1 MGNTHKMFFGG
12 FPGGGD
18 PFEEMLG
25 GGRGGPPA
33 DTTALYEIL
42 GVEKDAS
49 ESEIKKAY
57 RKLAM
62 KHHPDKGGDPDT
74 FKKMTE
80 AHTILSDSEK
90 RSRYDRGGIE
100 AVDGGGGG
108 GGNPF
113 GFGGGGR
120 SSGRKKGENVTRPL
134 PVTLEDLYNG
144 KTKKLK
150 ITRQTIDKEA
160 GVKKCAQCNG
170 RGVVIRQVR
179 MGPMIQQMQSQCP
192 TCEDGYTYSQKREQE
207 VLEVNIQKGAPDGHK
222 VVFHNKADE
231 IPDGDAGNVVFVLK
245 EKPHDLYKRHG
256 ADLYIERTISLVE
269 ALCGFTMEVPK
280 LDGRTLVI
288 KTKPGE
294 VTNICTFDPFAK
306 DDTEQEWE
314 VIEDADC
321 DLEDMAKAD
330 TDDVDML
337 KQAVAKGQLKGKGI
351 GCFVMRNSKASFKQG
366 SREECMKAKK
376 AKKGSTMYVLQD
388 ESIAASSRMMKCVE
402 GEGLPL
408 MRDPYQFGNL
418 FLLLT
423 IEMPKEAL
431 SEEATEKLKMCLP
444 PALNTVTANEADEN
458 VDTVFVTEKDPVAS
472 HKEGLFTGK
481 DSYDEDEDEGNA
493 PGSQR
498 VQCAQQ

>member
-1 MGNTHKMFFGG
+1 MGKVDLASMFFGG
-12 FPGGGD
+12 GMGGGF
-18 PFEEMLG
+18 PFDEEQMG
-25 GGRGGPPA
+25 GGRRGKPA
-33 DTTALYEIL
+33 DTSKYYDLL

-179 MGPMIQQMQSQCP
+179 MGPMIQQMQSQCQS
-192 TCEDGYTYSQKREQE
+192 CEDGYTYSQKREQE

-231 IPDGDAGNVVFVLK
+231 IPDGDAGDVVFVLK
-245 EKPHDLYKRHG
+245 EQPHELYRRHGSDLYVKKKI
-256 ADLYIERTISLVE
+256 ALVE
-269 ALCGFTMEVPK
+269 ALCGFQMQFPK
-280 LDGRTLVI
+280 LDGRTLVV
-288 KTKPGE
+288 KTKPGDMSK
-294 VTNICTFDPFAK
+294 VATFDPFK
-306 DDTEQEWE
+306 DEEGETSWE
-314 VIEDADC
+314 VMENTDC
-321 DLEDMAKAD
+321 TLEDMAQAD
-330 TDDVDML
+330 TSDLDVL
-337 KQAVAKGQLKGKGI
+337 KKAVSQGQLKGKGI
-351 GCFVMRNSKASFKQG
+351 GCFIIKDGRTTFKQG
-366 SREECMKAKK
+366 TRAECLAKK
-376 AKKGSTMYVLQD
+376 KKSSGATMYVLGD
-388 ESIAASSRMMKCVE
+388 EEEAAASRMLRCVE

-408 MRDPYQFGNL
+408 LRDPYQFGNL
-418 FLLLT
+418 FLQLDIQFPTELSA
-423 IEMPKEAL
+423 EAV
-431 SEEATEKLKMCLP
+431 STLKAVL
-444 PALNTVTANEADEN
+444 
-458 VDTVFVTEKDPVAS
+458 
-472 HKEGLFTGK
+472 
-481 DSYDEDEDEGNA
+481 
-493 PGSQR
+493 
-498 VQCAQQ
+498 

>member
-1 MGNTHKMFFGG
+1 
-12 FPGGGD
+12 
-18 PFEEMLG
+18 MLG

-42 GVEKDAS
+42 GVERDAS
-49 ESEIKKAY
+49 DSEIKKAY

-100 AVDGGGGG
+100 AVDSGGG

-113 GFGGGGR
+113 GFGDRGR

-150 ITRQTIDKEA
+150 ITRQTIDKES

-192 TCEDGYTYSQKREQE
+192 SCEDGYTYSQKREQE
-207 VLEVNIQKGAPDGHK
+207 VLEVNIQKGAVDGHK

-256 ADLYIERTISLVE
+256 ADLYIEKKISLVE
-269 ALCGFTMEVPK
+269 ALCGFTMELPK
-280 LDGRTLVI
+280 LDGRTLII

-306 DDTEQEWE
+306 DGDTEQEWE

-366 SREECMKAKK
+366 SRAECLKAKK

-388 ESIAASSRMMKCVE
+388 ESIAASTRMMKCVE

-418 FLLLT
+418 FLMLT
-423 IEMPKEAL
+423 IEMPTEAL
-431 SEEATEKLKMCLP
+431 SEEATEKLKTCLP
-444 PALNTVTANEADEN
+444 PPLNTVSADEADEN
-458 VDTVFVTEKDPVAS
+458 VDTVFVSEMDPVAS

-481 DSYDEDEDEGNA
+481 DSYDEDEENEGA
-493 PGSQR
+493 AGQR

>member
-1 MGNTHKMFFGG
+1 MGTHKMFFGG

-179 MGPMIQQMQSQCP
+179 MGPMIQQMQSQCQS
-192 TCEDGYTYSQKREQE
+192 CEDGYTYSQKREQE
-207 VLEVNIQKGAPDGHK
+207 VLEINIQKGAPDGHK

-231 IPDGDAGNVVFVLK
+231 IPDGDAGDVVFVLK
-245 EKPHDLYKRHG
+245 EQPHELYRRHGSDLYVKKKI
-256 ADLYIERTISLVE
+256 ALVE
-269 ALCGFTMEVPK
+269 ALCGFQMQFPK
-280 LDGRTLVI
+280 LDGRTLVV
-288 KTKPGE
+288 KTKPGDMSK
-294 VTNICTFDPFAK
+294 VATFDPFK
-306 DDTEQEWE
+306 DEEGETSWE
-314 VIEDADC
+314 VMENTDC
-321 DLEDMAKAD
+321 TLEDMAQAD
-330 TDDVDML
+330 TSDLDVL
-337 KQAVAKGQLKGKGI
+337 KKAVSQGQLKGKGI
-351 GCFVMRNSKASFKQG
+351 GCFIIKDGRTTFKQG
-366 SREECMKAKK
+366 TRAECLAKK
-376 AKKGSTMYVLQD
+376 KKSSGATMYVLGD
-388 ESIAASSRMMKCVE
+388 EDEAAASRMLRCVE

-408 MRDPYQFGNL
+408 LRDPYQFGNL
-418 FLLLT
+418 FLQLE
-423 IEMPKEAL
+423 IVFPEAL
-431 SEEATEKLKMCLP
+431 DAAAQDRLRAVLP
-444 PALNTVTANEADEN
+444 PPLNKSDADEAAED
-458 VDTVFVTEKDPVAS
+458 VDTHEVSDKDPVAS
-472 HKEGLFTGK
+472 YKDGIFTAK
-481 DSYDEDEDEGNA
+481 DSYDDDDEEAHG
-493 PGSQR
+493 GGQR
-498 VQCAQQ
+498 VQCA